1 MLGLGIKAVQA
12 ARAGYKAN
20 KARKKLTKAQKARA
34 AKIKKANAKD
44 RLKQDYKVKPKAKA
58 KVKPT
63 KTDKAILGGAAAT
76 SAAATGYAVKKDNAR
91 LAKKYKKKEK

>member
-1 MLGLGIKAVQA
+1 MLSLGIKAVQA

-20 KARKKLTKAQKARA
+20 KARKKLTKAQKTRA
-34 AKIKKANAKD
+34 AKIKKANAKG
-44 RLKQDYKVKPKAKA
+44 RLKQDYKVKPKA

>member
-20 KARKKLTKAQKARA
+20 KARKKLSKAQKTRA

-44 RLKQDYKVKPKAKA
+44 RLKQDYKVKPKAK
-58 KVKPT
+58 VKPT

-76 SAAATGYAVKKDNAR
+76 SAAVTGYAVKKDNAR

>member
-44 RLKQDYKVKPKAKA
+44 RLKQDYKVKPKAK
-58 KVKPT
+58 VKPT

>member
-1 MLGLGIKAVQA
+1 MLSLGIKAVQA

-34 AKIKKANAKD
+34 AKIKKANAKG
-44 RLKQDYKVKPKAKA
+44 RLKQDYKVKPKA

>member
-1 MLGLGIKAVQA
+1 MLSLGIKAVQA

-34 AKIKKANAKD
+34 AKIKKANDKD
-44 RLKQDYKVKPKAKA
+44 RLKQDYKVKAKPKA